1 MSKLTFTNKDKFA
14 KEVLGYK
21 SYKKYIIPAAT
32 EDGPGTLEMDV
43 KDLIIATEK
52 DIVDHYMGIYK
63 DSEIEIVS
71 DGIEEGMPTPI
82 HYGTMQIIT
91 PGGVISGGEDSLS
104 AVYNTKISLEYSEK
118 DVSIGRM
125 QDGYWVGVKIVAP
138 TELTDDSVVKYK
150 TYQPLRDSQWSE
162 EKEFSK
168 SKDGDFFM
176 ESWVYIN
183 KEIIDRAISLG
194 TSITKEHKFDWNGTG
209 SFEQSFLISVNPKK
223 VHLKEPPV
231 VSE

>member
-14 KEVLGYK
+14 KEVIGYK
-21 SYKKYIIPAAT
+21 SYKKYVIPAAT

-52 DIVDHYMGIYK
+52 DIVNHYMEIYK

-91 PGGVISGGEDSLS
+91 PKGVISGDDDNLS
-104 AVYNTKISLEYSEK
+104 AVYDNKISLEYAEK

-183 KEIIDRAISLG
+183 KEIIDKAISSG
-194 TSITKEHKFDWNGTG
+194 TNITKEHKFDWNGTG
-209 SFEQSFLISVNPKK
+209 SFEQSFTISVNPRK
-223 VHLKEPPV
+223 VHLKEPGV
-231 VSE
+231 TE

>member
-14 KEVLGYK
+14 KEVIGYK
-21 SYKKYIIPAAT
+21 SYKKYVIPAAT

-52 DIVDHYMGIYK
+52 DIVNHYMEIYK

-91 PGGVISGGEDSLS
+91 PKGVISGDDDHLS
-104 AVYNTKISLEYSEK
+104 AVYDNKISLEYAEK

-138 TELTDDSVVKYK
+138 TELTDDSVVKFK
-150 TYQPLRDSQWSE
+150 SYQPLRDSQWSE

-168 SKDGDFFM
+168 CKDGDFFM

-183 KEIIDRAISLG
+183 KEIIDKAISSG
-194 TSITKEHKFDWNGTG
+194 TNITKEHKFDWNGTG
-209 SFEQSFLISVNPKK
+209 SFEQSFTISVNPRK
-223 VHLKEPPV
+223 VHLKEPGV
-231 VSE
+231 TE

>member
-14 KEVLGYK
+14 KEVIGYK
-21 SYKKYIIPAAT
+21 SYKKYVIPAAT

-52 DIVDHYMGIYK
+52 DIVNHYMEIYK
-63 DSEIEIVS
+63 DSEIKIVS

-91 PGGVISGGEDSLS
+91 PKGVISGDDDNLS
-104 AVYNTKISLEYSEK
+104 AVYDNKISLEYTEK
-118 DVSIGRM
+118 DASIGRM

-138 TELTDDSVVKYK
+138 TELTDDSVVKFK
-150 TYQPLRDSQWSE
+150 SYQPLRDSQWSE

-168 SKDGDFFM
+168 CKDGDFFM
-176 ESWVYIN
+176 GSWVYIN
-183 KEIIDRAISLG
+183 KEIIDKAISSG
-194 TSITKEHKFDWNGTG
+194 TNITKEHKFDWNGTG
-209 SFEQSFLISVNPKK
+209 SFEQSFTISVNPRK
-223 VHLKEPPV
+223 VHLKEPGV
-231 VSE
+231 TE

>member
-14 KEVLGYK
+14 KEVIGYK
-21 SYKKYIIPAAT
+21 SYKKYVIPAAT

-52 DIVDHYMGIYK
+52 DIVTHYMEIYK

-91 PGGVISGGEDSLS
+91 PKGVICGDDDNLS
-104 AVYNTKISLEYSEK
+104 AVYDNKISLEYAEK
-118 DVSIGRM
+118 DASIGRM

-138 TELTDDSVVKYK
+138 TELTDDSVVKFK
-150 TYQPLRDSQWSE
+150 SYQPLRDSQWSE

-168 SKDGDFFM
+168 CKDGDFFM

-183 KEIIDRAISLG
+183 KEIIDKAISSG
-194 TSITKEHKFDWNGTG
+194 TNITKEHKFDWNGTG
-209 SFEQSFLISVNPKK
+209 SFEQSFTISVNPRK
-223 VHLKEPPV
+223 VHLKEPGV
-231 VSE
+231 TE

>member
-14 KEVLGYK
+14 KEVIGYK
-21 SYKKYIIPAAT
+21 SYKKYVIPAAT

-43 KDLIIATEK
+43 KDLIIVTEK
-52 DIVDHYMGIYK
+52 DIVNHYMEIYK

-91 PGGVISGGEDSLS
+91 PKGVISGDDDNLS
-104 AVYNTKISLEYSEK
+104 AVYDNKISLEYAEK
-118 DVSIGRM
+118 DASIGRM

-183 KEIIDRAISLG
+183 KEIIDKAISSG
-194 TSITKEHKFDWNGTG
+194 TNITKEHKFDWNGTG
-209 SFEQSFLISVNPKK
+209 SFEQSFTISVNPRK
-223 VHLKEPPV
+223 VHLKEPGV
-231 VSE
+231 TE

>member
-14 KEVLGYK
+14 KEVIGYK
-21 SYKKYIIPAAT
+21 SYKKYVIPAAT

-52 DIVDHYMGIYK
+52 DIVNHYMEIYK

-91 PGGVISGGEDSLS
+91 PKGVISGDDDNLS
-104 AVYNTKISLEYSEK
+104 AVYDNKISLEYTEK
-118 DVSIGRM
+118 DASIGRM

-138 TELTDDSVVKYK
+138 TELTDDSVVKFK
-150 TYQPLRDSQWSE
+150 SYQPLRDSQWSE

-168 SKDGDFFM
+168 CKDGDFFM
-176 ESWVYIN
+176 GSWVYIN
-183 KEIIDRAISLG
+183 KEIIDKAISSG
-194 TSITKEHKFDWNGTG
+194 TNITKEHKFDWNGTG
-209 SFEQSFLISVNPKK
+209 SFEQSFTISVNPRK
-223 VHLKEPPV
+223 VHLKEPGV
-231 VSE
+231 TE

>member
-14 KEVLGYK
+14 KEVIGYK
-21 SYKKYIIPAAT
+21 SYKKYVIPAAT

-52 DIVDHYMGIYK
+52 DIVNHYMEIYK

-91 PGGVISGGEDSLS
+91 PKGVISGDDDNLS
-104 AVYNTKISLEYSEK
+104 AVYDNKISLEYAEK

-138 TELTDDSVVKYK
+138 TELTDDSVVKFK
-150 TYQPLRDSQWSE
+150 SYQPLRDSQWSE

-168 SKDGDFFM
+168 CKDGDFFM
-176 ESWVYIN
+176 GSWVYIN
-183 KEIIDRAISLG
+183 KEIIDKAISSG
-194 TSITKEHKFDWNGTG
+194 TNITKEHKFDWNGTG
-209 SFEQSFLISVNPKK
+209 SFEQSFTISVNPRK
-223 VHLKEPPV
+223 VHLKEPGV
-231 VSE
+231 TE

>member
-14 KEVLGYK
+14 KEVIGYK
-21 SYKKYIIPAAT
+21 SYKKYVIPAAT

-52 DIVDHYMGIYK
+52 DIVNHYMEIYK

-91 PGGVISGGEDSLS
+91 PKGVISGDDDNLS
-104 AVYNTKISLEYSEK
+104 AVYDNKISLEYSEK

-138 TELTDDSVVKYK
+138 TELTDDSVVKFK
-150 TYQPLRDSQWSE
+150 SYQPLRDSQWSE

-183 KEIIDRAISLG
+183 KEIIDKAISSG
-194 TSITKEHKFDWNGTG
+194 TNITKEHKFDWNGTG
-209 SFEQSFLISVNPKK
+209 SFEQSFTISVNPRK
-223 VHLKEPPV
+223 VHLKEPGV
-231 VSE
+231 TE

>member
-14 KEVLGYK
+14 KEVIGYK
-21 SYKKYIIPAAT
+21 SYKKYVIPAAT

-52 DIVDHYMGIYK
+52 DIVNHYMEIYK

-91 PGGVISGGEDSLS
+91 PKGVISGDDDNLS
-104 AVYNTKISLEYSEK
+104 AVYDNKISLEYNEK
-118 DVSIGRM
+118 DASIGRM

-138 TELTDDSVVKYK
+138 TELTDDSVVKFK
-150 TYQPLRDSQWSE
+150 SYQPLRDSQWSE

-168 SKDGDFFM
+168 CKDGDFFM
-176 ESWVYIN
+176 GSWVYIN
-183 KEIIDRAISLG
+183 KEIIDKAISSG
-194 TSITKEHKFDWNGTG
+194 TNITKEHKFDWNGTG
-209 SFEQSFLISVNPKK
+209 SFEQSFTISVNPRK
-223 VHLKEPPV
+223 VHLKEPGV
-231 VSE
+231 TE

>member
-14 KEVLGYK
+14 KEVIGYK
-21 SYKKYIIPAAT
+21 SYKKYVIPAAT

-52 DIVDHYMGIYK
+52 DIVNHYMEIYK

-91 PGGVISGGEDSLS
+91 PKGVISGDDDNLS
-104 AVYNTKISLEYSEK
+104 AVYDNKISLEYAEK

-183 KEIIDRAISLG
+183 KEIMDKAISSG
-194 TSITKEHKFDWNGTG
+194 TNITKEHKFDWNGTG
-209 SFEQSFLISVNPKK
+209 SFEQSFTISVNPRK
-223 VHLKEPPV
+223 VHLKEPGV
-231 VSE
+231 TE

>member
-14 KEVLGYK
+14 KEVIGYK
-21 SYKKYIIPAAT
+21 SYKKYVIPAAT

-43 KDLIIATEK
+43 PALIIATEK
-52 DIVDHYMGIYK
+52 DIVNHYMEIYK

-91 PGGVISGGEDSLS
+91 PKGVISGDDDNLS
-104 AVYNTKISLEYSEK
+104 AVYDNKISLEYAEK
-118 DVSIGRM
+118 DASIGRM

-138 TELTDDSVVKYK
+138 TELTDDSVVKFK
-150 TYQPLRDSQWSE
+150 TYQPLRDSEWSE

-168 SKDGDFFM
+168 CKDGDFFM

-183 KEIIDRAISLG
+183 KEIIDKAISSG
-194 TSITKEHKFDWNGTG
+194 TNITKEHKFDWNGTG
-209 SFEQSFLISVNPKK
+209 SFEQSFTISVNPRK
-223 VHLKEPPV
+223 VHLKEPGV
-231 VSE
+231 TE

>member
-14 KEVLGYK
+14 KEVIGYK
-21 SYKKYIIPAAT
+21 SYKKYVIPAAT

-43 KDLIIATEK
+43 KDLIIVTEK
-52 DIVDHYMGIYK
+52 DIVNHYMEIYK

-91 PGGVISGGEDSLS
+91 PKGVISGDDDNLS
-104 AVYNTKISLEYSEK
+104 AVYDNKISLEYAEK
-118 DVSIGRM
+118 DASIGRM

-138 TELTDDSVVKYK
+138 TELTDDSVVKFK

-183 KEIIDRAISLG
+183 KEIIDKAISSG
-194 TSITKEHKFDWNGTG
+194 TNITKEHKFDWNGTG
-209 SFEQSFLISVNPKK
+209 SFEQSFTISVNPRK
-223 VHLKEPPV
+223 VHLKEPGV
-231 VSE
+231 TE